1 MPTVDVLT
9 HVLLITVAVATTT
22 AILAWHERREP
33 GALPLTV
40 LLVGAIWWSVFLVF
54 DLNAATLEAKT
65 FWADLRW
72 VGVVVIPVAWL
83 LFALEYTGRD
93 RFIQP
98 RYVAALSVVPAITV
112 VLALTGEYH
121 DLLYVDATLVEQGG
135 RVVLDRT
142 GGPWY
147 WVIAGYTYLLGV
159 LGVLPLLSLV
169 TSDALPFRGQSLAI
183 LVGAI
188 VPWATNLLHLA
199 GAIPVPG
206 LDPTPV
212 GFAVSGVA
220 LLGAIKRY
228 QLLEISP
235 APNWS
240 APHLVFERMREGAVV
255 VDNHDYVVDMNDS
268 MAELLG
274 VDPSEALGAPAS
286 EVVPGFERLPE
297 EGKPAGYLTMPGEN
311 ADRSYDVTVTR
322 IGDFHDRTIG
332 RVLTFHDVQALL
344 RQQQRLEVLNRVLRH
359 NIRNETT
366 IVSGYADLLPDDDE
380 GLAERI
386 REHALDIEEMGEKA
400 RTISTIFERE
410 DEPPAPVRLDELLSR
425 VVESVAD
432 EYPAVEFEVP
442 EPPGGVHIPYLLD
455 PVLRNVVENAAEH
468 NTSDDPYVRVSV
480 EDADDSVRISV
491 ADNGPGIDEFE
502 LSVIESGTESALEH
516 ASGLGLWLIQ
526 WGTTIA
532 GGEVTFEA
540 NDPTGSIITIEAPV
554 LSREEASRRTFDGL
568 APDGGSGKG

>member
-1 MPTVDVLT
+1 MDVLT
-9 HVLLITVAVATTT
+9 QVLLITIAVAGTT
-22 AILAWHERREP
+22 AILAWHERPEP
-33 GALPLTV
+33 GALPLTA
-40 LLVGAIWWSVFLVF
+40 LLLGAIWWAIFLVF
-54 DLNAATLEAKT
+54 DLNATTLAAKT

-93 RFIQP
+93 RFVQP

-112 VLALTGEYH
+112 VLALTGAYH

-135 RVVLDRT
+135 RVVLVRT
-142 GGPWY
+142 AGAWY

-159 LGVLPLLSLV
+159 LGVLPLLGLV
-169 TSDALPFRGQSLAI
+169 TSDAHPFRGQSLAI
-183 LVGAI
+183 LVGAT

-228 QLLEISP
+228 RLLEISP

-240 APHLVFERMREGAVV
+240 APQLVFERMREGAVV

-274 VDPSEALGAPAS
+274 VDPRETLGSPAC
-286 EVVPGFERLPE
+286 EMVPGYERLPE
-297 EGKPAGYLTMPGEN
+297 EGKPTGYLTVPGEN
-311 ADRSYDVTVTR
+311 GDRSYDVTVTR

-332 RVLTFHDVQALL
+332 RVVTFHDVQSLV

-380 GLAERI
+380 GLAELI
-386 REHALDIEEMGEKA
+386 KEHALGIEEMGEKA
-400 RTISTIFERE
+400 RTISDIFERE
-410 DEPPAPVRLDELLSR
+410 DEPPAPVRLDDLLDR
-425 VVESVAD
+425 TVEGLAE
-432 EYPAVEFEVP
+432 EYPAVDFEV
-442 EPPGGVHIPYLLD
+442 EDPPSGLNIPYLVE
-455 PVLRNVVENAAEH
+455 PVLWNVIENAAEH
-468 NTSDDPYVRVSV
+468 NTSDDPFVRI
-480 EDADDSVRISV
+480 ETDDVGDKVRISV

-516 ASGLGLWLIQ
+516 ASGLGLWLIK

-532 GGEVTFEA
+532 GGEVTFEE
-540 NDPTGSIITIEAPV
+540 NHPTGSIITIEVPV
-554 LSREEASRRTFDGL
+554 LSESEPPRREFDGL
-568 APDGGSGKG
+568 AADGGQDGD

>member
-1 MPTVDVLT
+1 VDALT

-22 AILAWHERREP
+22 AILAWHERPDP

-40 LLVGAIWWSVFLVF
+40 LLAGAIWWSVFLIF
-54 DLNAATLEAKT
+54 DLNATTLAAKA

-93 RFIQP
+93 RFVQP

-112 VLALTGEYH
+112 VLALTGDYH
-121 DLLYVDATLVEQGG
+121 DLLYVDAELVEQGG
-135 RVVLDRT
+135 RVLLDRT

-147 WVIAGYTYLLGV
+147 WAIAGYTYLLGV
-159 LGVLPLLSLV
+159 LGMLPLLGLV

-183 LVGAI
+183 LVGAT

-228 QLLEISP
+228 RLLEISP
-235 APNWS
+235 APNWN

-274 VDPSEALGAPAS
+274 VDPRDALGAPAS
-286 EVVPGFERLPE
+286 EVVPGYERLPA
-297 EGKPAGYLTMPGEN
+297 EGKPAGYLTIPGEN

-332 RVLTFHDVQALL
+332 RVVTFHDVQALL

-366 IVSGYADLLPDDDE
+366 IVSGYADLLSEDGDD
-380 GLAERI
+380 LAERI
-386 REHALDIEEMGEKA
+386 KEHALDIEEMGEKA
-400 RTISTIFERE
+400 RTISHIFEQE
-410 DEPPAPVRLDELLSR
+410 DEPPAPVRLDELLDR
-425 VVESVAD
+425 IVESLAD
-432 EYPAVEFEVP
+432 EYSSVDFEVA
-442 EPPGGVHIPYLLD
+442 EPPRGIHVPYLLD

-468 NTSDDPYVRVSV
+468 NTNADPYVLIDVDDDG
-480 EDADDSVRISV
+480 DAVRISV

-532 GGEVTFEA
+532 GGEVTFEE

-554 LSREEASRRTFDGL
+554 LSRTEPPRQEVDEL
-568 APDGGSGKG
+568 APDGGSGED